1 MKKISKFKI
10 GKFKKIIIISV
21 VVLLLL
27 GTLGTFLAF
36 YGRDDFNYVKNK
48 VENAFVKEEL
58 TENRNLIYNSDFSIN
73 TSDINVF
80 TQETSTKYGDKLFD
94 GWFLMHGNCEG
105 FELYSTD
112 KGLYLK
118 VDEEATHH
126 FDMAHRIMNS
136 SDYLGDKF
144 TMAFSLD
151 GIVYSKTFDLTLA
164 NTEYR
169 LSSNHLVA
177 TFTKYTNSTSNTY
190 VTVDIQ
196 ANAGFEGTINWI
208 QLEFGD
214 VFTGYSQ
221 GPLTYVSPVNSL

>member
-73 TSDINVF
+73 TSGIDVF
-80 TQETSTKYGDKLFD
+80 TQETSTKYGDPLFD
-94 GWFLMHGNCEG
+94 GWILNHGNCDN
-105 FELYSTD
+105 FKLYSTD
-112 KGLYLK
+112 SGLYLK
-118 VDEEATHH
+118 VDETANLH
-126 FDMAHRIMNS
+126 FDMSHRVMNS
-136 SDYLGDKF
+136 SGFLGDTF
-144 TMAFSLD
+144 TMTFSLD
-151 GIVYSKTFDLTLA
+151 GVVYSKTFDLTLA

-177 TFTKYTNSTSNTY
+177 TFSKYSSSTSYTY
-190 VTVDIQ
+190 VTVNIQ

-221 GPLTYVSPVNSL
+221 GPSTYVNPVIS